1 MGMEVLVLV
10 QEEVLGADL
19 GADLGIR
26 VVEALI

>member
-10 QEEVLGADL
+10 LVLEEVL

-26 VVEALI
+26 VVETLI